1 MTNITEMNK
10 NRLREAVVWTA
21 GLAAVV
27 VSGCTGK
34 VEWPQWG
41 GPSRNFM
48 VDAPRLADNWP
59 EEGPPKLWT
68 RQLGDGFASIIADR
82 DMAYTM
88 YRIDEAEYVIALD
101 SKTGKT
107 VWEHRNPSPFTKL
120 MAQFGPGP
128 SSTPLMVANRLF
140 TVGTNMVM
148 HCFDKRSG
156 RVLWRHDLVEEYGA
170 EVPGRGYSCSPIAY
184 GDTVIL
190 PVGGQEGQCVMAFSQ
205 ADGTPVWKNQD
216 FETTH
221 SSPILI
227 NLHGEDQLV
236 IFMASEI
243 VGLNPRTGELLWSHP
258 HSTQYGANLATPLWN
273 GDELIFMSA
282 AYDSGSRVIRLTSKD
297 GKTVPEELWYSRKMR
312 IHHGN
317 VVRIGDHVYGS
328 SGDSGPAFFMGMNMV
343 TGKIAWRKRGFAK
356 ATCLLAN
363 DKLIILDEDGK
374 LTLAT
379 ASPEELIIHSEY
391 QLTQHVSW
399 TAPTLA
405 GSTLYIRDRKNIFA
419 LDLN

>member
-1 MTNITEMNK
+1 MNK

-48 VDAPRLADNWP
+48 VDAPRLADKWP

-88 YRIDEAEYVIALD
+88 YRIDEAEFVIALD
-101 SKTGKT
+101 SKTGET
-107 VWEHRNPSPFTKL
+107 VWEHRNQSPFTKL

-128 SSTPLMVANRLF
+128 SSTPLMVEDRLF
-140 TVGTNMVM
+140 TIGTNMVM

-156 RVLWRHDLVEEYGA
+156 KVLWRHDLVEEYGA
-170 EVPGRGYSCSPIAY
+170 EVPGRGYSSSPIAY

-190 PVGGQEGQCVMAFSQ
+190 PVGGQEGHCVMAFSQ

-216 FETTH
+216 FKTTH

-236 IFMASEI
+236 MFMASEI

>member
-1 MTNITEMNK
+1 MNK

-88 YRIDEAEYVIALD
+88 YRIDEAEFVIALD
-101 SKTGKT
+101 SKTGET
-107 VWEHRNPSPFTKL
+107 VWEHRNQSPFTKL

-128 SSTPLMVANRLF
+128 SSTPLMVEDRLF
-140 TVGTNMVM
+140 TIGTNMVM

-156 RVLWRHDLVEEYGA
+156 KVLWRHDLVEEYGA
-170 EVPGRGYSCSPIAY
+170 EVPGRGYSSSPIAY

-216 FETTH
+216 FKTTH

-236 IFMASEI
+236 MFMASEI

-297 GKTVPEELWYSRKMR
+297 GKTVPEGLWYSRKMR

>member
-1 MTNITEMNK
+1 MTNITKMNK

-88 YRIDEAEYVIALD
+88 YRIDEAEFVIALD
-101 SKTGKT
+101 SKTGET
-107 VWEHRNPSPFTKL
+107 VWEHRNQSPFTKL

-128 SSTPLMVANRLF
+128 SSTPLMVEDRLF
-140 TVGTNMVM
+140 TIGTNMVM

-156 RVLWRHDLVEEYGA
+156 KVLWRHDLVEEYGA
-170 EVPGRGYSCSPIAY
+170 EVPGRGYSSSPIAY

-216 FETTH
+216 FKTTH

-236 IFMASEI
+236 MFMASEI